1 MILILSLEIRN
12 LKKYNK
18 VDNSNK
24 TTLIVIIIKTK
35 SILKVV
41 MIIKLVALRRHQP
54 QKKLFSYL
62 ETV

>member
-18 VDNSNK
+18 IDNSNK